1 MLRDLQSLYSLGTLV
16 GLTDRS
22 LIEAFRSANREGD
35 TPRAEAALSA
45 VIDRH
50 AGMVWNLCRSVIRD
64 THDAEDAF
72 QATFLILVRKAGSL
86 RVGETLGPWL
96 HVVAYR
102 TALGVR
108 ASVASGRA
116 STFRGVVVPCRDD
129 RRSRTGSTGRSGRSF
144 VRRST
149 PKSAGLPEA
158 FRAVVVLCD
167 LEGLAYLEAA
177 RRLNVP
183 LGTVQS
189 RLARAR
195 RRLRRS
201 LTLKGIHPSDGSEAC
216 DPSGDQGWMDVWP
229 ADAADVVGRV
239 GRLGAGVAADPTESG
254 NDGGGSVQALI
265 ERTRSMGSRLVQ
277 AGITRDDGRRAGRR
291 GPPVPL
297 TPAPVEAGV
306 GCHFDPAGRAAQDR
320 DEIKR
325 PDEIPSLGEVRCVSR
340 AGKDRA
346 VPAVDG
352 RRESGLR
359 ARGRPMGPWN
369 RRA

>member
-50 AGMVWNLCRSVIRD
+50 AGMVWNVCRSVIRD

-108 ASVASGRA
+108 ASVARRRGVERSAASSYHEAVTIDVPGPCPEPADELRA
-116 STFRGVVVPCRDD
+116 SIHSEIMR
-129 RRSRTGSTGRSGRSF
+129 
-144 VRRST
+144 
-149 PKSAGLPEA
+149 LPEA
-158 FRAVVVLCD
+158 FRMVVVLCD
-167 LEGLAYLEAA
+167 LEGLGYLEAA
-177 RRLNVP
+177 RRLNLP

-201 LTLKGIHPSDGSEAC
+201 LTLRGNPSV
-216 DPSGDQGWMDVWP
+216 GW
-229 ADAADVVGRV
+229 
-239 GRLGAGVAADPTESG
+239 E
-254 NDGGGSVQALI
+254 
-265 ERTRSMGSRLVQ
+265 
-277 AGITRDDGRRAGRR
+277 
-291 GPPVPL
+291 
-297 TPAPVEAGV
+297 
-306 GCHFDPAGRAAQDR
+306 
-320 DEIKR
+320 
-325 PDEIPSLGEVRCVSR
+325 
-340 AGKDRA
+340 
-346 VPAVDG
+346 
-352 RRESGLR
+352 
-359 ARGRPMGPWN
+359 
-369 RRA
+369 